1 MHDDDDDDDDD
12 DNDITALRH
21 RATPV
26 HGMGGGRAAR
36 GGCLPISRT
45 RLIAAW
51 NRSLHQPLRLYIA
64 DCNHHGHYIISCM
77 MMMMICLSGI

>member
-45 RLIAAW
+45 RLIAVW
-51 NRSLHQPLRLYIA
+51 N
-64 DCNHHGHYIISCM
+64 
-77 MMMMICLSGI
+77 